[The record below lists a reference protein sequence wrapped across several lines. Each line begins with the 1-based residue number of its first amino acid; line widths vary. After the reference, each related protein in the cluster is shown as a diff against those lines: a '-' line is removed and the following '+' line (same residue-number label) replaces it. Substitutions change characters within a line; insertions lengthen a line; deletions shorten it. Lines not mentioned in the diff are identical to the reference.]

1 MIEERKMITNKEEL
15 DVILEEIIDE
25 TNHNKSRASISSYG
39 SQGKKY
45 LYIYRIKKN
54 NGGM

>member
-1 MIEERKMITNKEEL
+1 MMEERKMITNKEEI
-15 DVILEEIIDE
+15 DAILKEVLDE
-25 TNHNKSRASISSYG
+25 TNHHKSKISISPYG

-45 LYIYRIKKN
+45 LYLYRIKKN

>member
-1 MIEERKMITNKEEL
+1 MITRKEEM
-15 DVILEEIIDE
+15 DTILKEVLEE
-25 TNHNKSRASISSYG
+25 TNHHKSKISISPYG

-45 LYIYRIKKN
+45 LYLYRIKKN

>member
-1 MIEERKMITNKEEL
+1 MTPKIEKI
-15 DVILEEIIDE
+15 DVILKEFVDE
-25 TNHNKSRASISSYG
+25 KNHSKSRLAISPYG

-45 LYIYRIKKN
+45 LYLYHIKKN

>member
-1 MIEERKMITNKEEL
+1 MMEERKMITNQEEL
-15 DVILEEIIDE
+15 DAILEEIIDE
-25 TNHNKSRASISSYG
+25 TNHHKSRISISSYG

-45 LYIYRIKKN
+45 LYIYHIKKN

>member
-1 MIEERKMITNKEEL
+1 MMEERKMTISNEEMK
-15 DVILEEIIDE
+15 VILKEVLDE
-25 TNHNKSRASISSYG
+25 TDHSKSRFSISPYG

-45 LYIYRIKKN
+45 LYLYKIKKN

>member
-1 MIEERKMITNKEEL
+1 MTTSIEKINIILKEVL
-15 DVILEEIIDE
+15 DE
-25 TNHNKSRASISSYG
+25 TNHSDSKFSISAYG

-45 LYIYRIKKN
+45 LYLYRIKKN

>member
-1 MIEERKMITNKEEL
+1 MIEEKKMTASNEKI
-15 DVILEEIIDE
+15 DVILKEVLDE
-25 TNHNKSRASISSYG
+25 TNHSDSKFSISSYG

-45 LYIYRIKKN
+45 LYLYHIKKN

>member
-1 MIEERKMITNKEEL
+1 MITKT
-15 DVILEEIIDE
+15 EEIDDILKEVLDE
-25 TNHNKSRASISSYG
+25 TNHHNSKISVSQYG

-45 LYIYRIKKN
+45 LYLYRIKKN

>member
-1 MIEERKMITNKEEL
+1 MNTSDKKIDL
-15 DVILEEIIDE
+15 ILEEVLDE
-25 TNHNKSRASISSYG
+25 TKQYQSKLSISPYG

-45 LYIYRIKKN
+45 LYLYQIKKN

>member
-1 MIEERKMITNKEEL
+1 MEERKMITSKEEIEA
-15 DVILEEIIDE
+15 ILKEVLDE
-25 TNHNKSRASISSYG
+25 TNHHKSKISISPYG

-45 LYIYRIKKN
+45 LYLYDIKKN

>member
-1 MIEERKMITNKEEL
+1 MEEIKMRTNKIKMEA
-15 DVILEEIIDE
+15 ILEEVLDE
-25 TNHNKSRASISSYG
+25 TNHSKSKFSISSYG

-45 LYIYRIKKN
+45 LYLYQIQKN